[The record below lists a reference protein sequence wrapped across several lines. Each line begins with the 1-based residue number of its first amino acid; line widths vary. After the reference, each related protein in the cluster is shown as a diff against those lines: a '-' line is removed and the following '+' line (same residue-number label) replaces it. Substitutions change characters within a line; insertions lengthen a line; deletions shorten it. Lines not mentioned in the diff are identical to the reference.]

1 MERYFGH
8 LVDYGFTA
16 AMEEALDE
24 VAAGR
29 AEAEKW
35 LHAFYFGNGHEG
47 LKELVSDERLAKIDK
62 SEVNAVRIGV
72 DAAGN
77 EIVVR
82 VWNNGETI
90 NRGDEKAPLPADME
104 PDELTVER
112 AEELLAKGAAG
123 PRELGVDPDTGE
135 KVLALNGRFGP
146 FVQLGELAEGSKK
159 KPPRASLFSSM
170 DPDTVTLDEAL
181 QLLSLPR
188 VVGADAAGVEIT
200 AQNGRYGPY
209 LKKGT
214 DSRSLE
220 SEEQLFSITLEAA
233 EVIFAQPKTRRGQQ
247 TKAPLAELGEHP
259 DSGAPVRVLD
269 GRFGPYVTDGTINA
283 TVRRGMDPTA
293 LTLEDA
299 VELLRERAARGPAKK
314 TAKRAKKAAKK
325 TAKKS
330 TTTKAGKTVV
340 KQTTTRVVKKGAKKK
355 AAKRAAARPSPAA
368 SAVVDDVPPLTDDD
382 SA

>member
-1 MERYFGH
+1 
-8 LVDYGFTA
+8 
-16 AMEEALDE
+16 
-24 VAAGR
+24 
-29 AEAEKW
+29 
-35 LHAFYFGNGHEG
+35 
-47 LKELVSDERLAKIDK
+47 
-62 SEVNAVRIGV
+62 
-72 DAAGN
+72 
-77 EIVVR
+77 VR

-123 PRELGVDPDTGE
+123 PRELGVDPETGE

-159 KPPRASLFSSM
+159 KPPRASLFSTM
-170 DPDTVTLDEAL
+170 DPDTVSLDEAL

-188 VVGADAAGVEIT
+188 VVGVDDAGVEIT

-220 SEEQLFSITLEAA
+220 SEDQLFSITLEASEA
-233 EVIFAQPKTRRGQQ
+233 IFAQPKTRRGQR
-247 TKAPLAELGEHP
+247 TKAPLAELGAHP

-269 GRFGPYVTDGTINA
+269 GRFGPYVTDGTTNA
-283 TVRRGMDPTA
+283 TVRRGMDPTT
-293 LTLEDA
+293 LTLDDG

-314 TAKRAKKAAKK
+314 TAKRAKKTTKK
-325 TAKKS
+325 T
-330 TTTKAGKTVV
+330 TKTVV
-340 KQTTTRVVKKGAKKK
+340 KQTTKRVVKKGAKKRAVKK
-355 AAKRAAARPSPAA
+355 AAAGPVA
-368 SAVVDDVPPLTDDD
+368 SARTDVDDAPPPTDDD
-382 SA
+382 AS